1 MENRNGATY
10 ETSVGRL
17 LAQAREIEGLSQSEL
32 AETLGGTPATVK
44 RWERGVG
51 SMKLSH
57 LRTISVVLDL
67 DLNCWLGSHKCG
79 Q

>member
-1 MENRNGATY
+1 MENRNGATS
-10 ETSVGRL
+10 ETSGGRL

-32 AETLGGTPATVK
+32 AETLGVTPATVK